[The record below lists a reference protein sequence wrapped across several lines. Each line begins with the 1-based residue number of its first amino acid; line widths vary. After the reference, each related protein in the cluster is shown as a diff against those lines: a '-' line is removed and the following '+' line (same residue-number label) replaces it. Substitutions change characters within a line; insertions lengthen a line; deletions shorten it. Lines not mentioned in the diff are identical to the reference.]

1 MVAVNG
7 DGESCEPIFGMPLP
21 ARLVTAIRDR
31 SWMDL
36 ANSPNLEEVFGQAP
50 LRPRFYSISGIT
62 AATKWWRDEL
72 DEETLQ
78 CYLGTSEE
86 HAAPGHMS
94 RMKTVI
100 IGDLGPD
107 LPFVLDYRDSFADP
121 SVAFLGEGDAWRRV
135 SDNVRAL
142 LAMLDGQR
150 PDA

>member
-1 MVAVNG
+1 MNG
-7 DGESCEPIFGMPLP
+7 NGGFCEPIFGMPLP
-21 ARLVTAIRDR
+21 ACLTTSIQDR

-36 ANSPNLEEVFGQAP
+36 ANSPRIEEVFGQTP
-50 LRPRFYSISGIT
+50 VRPRFYSTSGIT
-62 AATKWWRDEL
+62 AATKWWRNEL

-86 HAAPGHMS
+86 CATPGNIS

-107 LPFVLDYRDSFADP
+107 LPFVLDYRDSLADP

-135 SDNVRAL
+135 SENVCDL
-142 LAMLDGQR
+142 LAMLGSQR
-150 PDA
+150 PDV